1 MWGFSQTRIFI
12 RWHFHQVPPRCF
24 QEPPL
29 FRVPSPLA
37 GYLGSLT
44 VSPSPFSGH
53 VPLSGTLRTAPLI
66 EFLFL
71 RPAHLHA
78 LAWHFCSP
86 ALLDPS
92 LTTAF
97 IPHRISPCSDSK
109 LMPEKKRRHVC
120 DVWTLGFVNFPLW
133 QMKMLNPGE
142 SECRRSNQD
151 ALHTELVS
159 SDSPGG
165 RILDYTRSAP
175 WLLPTSR
182 YTLILLPRVLL
193 FCKGKP

>member
-1 MWGFSQTRIFI
+1 MG
-12 RWHFHQVPPRCF
+12 VLPPRCF

-44 VSPSPFSGH
+44 VSHNPFSGH

-71 RPAHLHA
+71 RPAHLHT
-78 LAWHFCSP
+78 LARHFCSP

-97 IPHRISPCSDSK
+97 ITHRISPCSDAK
-109 LMPEKKRRHVC
+109 VMPEKKRRRVC

-133 QMKMLNPGE
+133 QRKMLNPGE
-142 SECRRSNQD
+142 SERRHSNQN
-151 ALHTELVS
+151 ALHTQLVS
-159 SDSPGG
+159 SDPRGG
-165 RILDYTRSAP
+165 RILDYTCSAL
-175 WLLPTSR
+175 WLLPTSWH
-182 YTLILLPRVLL
+182 TLILLPKVLIS
-193 FCKGKP
+193 KGKP